1 MRILIDTNRYRDFCE
16 NIPEA
21 LKEFQ
26 RAEQIAIPFVVLAE
40 LRAGFMAGNRSKE
53 NEKILSSFLN
63 RRRVLV
69 LFADEQTTFHY
80 ARLFF
85 QLRSQGTMIPV
96 HDIWIAALA
105 VQHNLLLFSRD
116 SHFEHLPQITRL

>member
-1 MRILIDTNRYRDFCE
+1 MRILVDTNRYRDFCE

-21 LKEFQ
+21 LEVFQ
-26 RAEQIAIPFVVLAE
+26 RAEQIAVPFVALAE
-40 LRAGFMAGNRSKE
+40 LRAGFMAGNRGKE
-53 NEKILSSFLN
+53 NERVLNSFLN

-69 LFADEQTTFHY
+69 LLADEQTTFHY

-105 VQHNLLLFSRD
+105 VQHNLPLFSRD
-116 SHFEHLPQITRL
+116 GNFEHLPQITRL